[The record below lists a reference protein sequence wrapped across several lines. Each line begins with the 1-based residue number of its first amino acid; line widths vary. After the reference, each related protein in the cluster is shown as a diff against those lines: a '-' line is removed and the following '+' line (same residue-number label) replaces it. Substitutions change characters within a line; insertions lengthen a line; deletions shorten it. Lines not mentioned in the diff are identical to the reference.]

1 MKMKIVNAWYR
12 LRSSFWFVPTLMVV
26 LSICLAYATNSLDVV
41 LYKKN
46 LFAGWWTY
54 TGGVEGAHA
63 VLSTIA
69 GSMVTVAGVIFSITI
84 VVLSLTSSQY
94 GPRLIR
100 NFMEDR
106 GNQIVLGMFVSA
118 FVFCLM
124 VLRQSAEVDNRAIVP
139 QLSVFVGFLLAMA
152 GLGMLIY
159 FIHHISSSI
168 QANNLLA
175 KIGRELNEAISRL
188 FPENLGKGEWDV
200 QETQPANLI
209 PEDFEI
215 RAVPIAS
222 SGIGYLQMID
232 IEKLMDVAVQNDLIV
247 QLEYRPGHFI
257 LEGNPLVK
265 VWSSDT
271 LEEELTELT
280 GVMNDASVRA
290 LSPGINDPFTAITSI
305 DWIGSGLAKLCER
318 RMTSQYRYDK
328 EDNLRVITLPVSLD
342 SMIDCAFN
350 QIRQNGIS
358 HPAVSIRML
367 ETIAAIAPHVRRE
380 NDRNSLLR
388 HAEMIHRGA
397 IEFTDEE
404 EDQKDIHD
412 RYQKAKEA
420 LSAHGNGPS
429 LTNAPDKE

>member
-1 MKMKIVNAWYR
+1 
-12 LRSSFWFVPTLMVV
+12 
-26 LSICLAYATNSLDVV
+26 
-41 LYKKN
+41 
-46 LFAGWWTY
+46 
-54 TGGVEGAHA
+54 
-63 VLSTIA
+63 
-69 GSMVTVAGVIFSITI
+69 
-84 VVLSLTSSQY
+84 
-94 GPRLIR
+94 
-100 NFMEDR
+100 
-106 GNQIVLGMFVSA
+106 
-118 FVFCLM
+118 
-124 VLRQSAEVDNRAIVP
+124 
-139 QLSVFVGFLLAMA
+139 
-152 GLGMLIY
+152 
-159 FIHHISSSI
+159 
-168 QANNLLA
+168 
-175 KIGRELNEAISRL
+175 
-188 FPENLGKGEWDV
+188 
-200 QETQPANLI
+200 
-209 PEDFEI
+209 
-215 RAVPIAS
+215 
-222 SGIGYLQMID
+222 MID

-280 GVMNDASVRA
+280 GVMNDAFILGTERTQRQDIEYIFNQLSEAAVRA

-404 EDQKDIHD
+404 EDQKDIHE
-412 RYQKAKEA
+412 RCPVVYAFVLQHHEEA
-420 LSAHGNGPS
+420 QS
-429 LTNAPDKE
+429 TVDTTDAPHAFR